1 MKFEGRDYIT
11 IDSSDLAA
19 VNFDEVMEASPET
32 CRYSLD
38 GAKVVLKFIPP
49 VGQSYPESIRDITSK
64 SQRYNWEAIIELMD
78 TPEWSVADEEI

>member
-19 VNFDEVMEASPET
+19 VDFDEVMESSPET

-38 GAKVVLKFIPP
+38 GTKVVLKFISP
-49 VGQSYPESIRDITSK
+49 VGKSYPESIRKINSK
-64 SQRYNWEAIIELMD
+64 SGRYSWEAIIELMETD
-78 TPEWSVADEEI
+78 EWSGEEI